1 MALLEDLVEEA
12 LLRYPRSEPASLVRA
27 AARPRLPALVPQHL
41 RAPLPPPI
49 PLKLRKKKKWFC
61 RGRKMKLRNL
71 SVIWGRA
78 RAAASSTRLLE
89 AVAAMQLQWGWTGD
103 SL

>member
-41 RAPLPPPI
+41 PAPLPPPI
-49 PLKLRKKKKWFC
+49 P
-61 RGRKMKLRNL
+61 
-71 SVIWGRA
+71 
-78 RAAASSTRLLE
+78 
-89 AVAAMQLQWGWTGD
+89 
-103 SL
+103 